1 MRVFVA
7 GATGVIGRQLVP
19 QLVEAGHSVVGST
32 RSNGN
37 AGWLHDA
44 GAEPVVMD
52 PLDRAAVTAAVA
64 NAEPDAVIHE
74 LTALSG
80 ATDMRRFDRWFAQ
93 TNVLRT
99 RGTDLLL
106 EAARTAGAK
115 RFLAQGFT
123 GWPNARTGGP
133 VKTEQDPLDP
143 DPPQAMRE
151 TLAAIRYLERTVTT
165 AADMD
170 GLVLRYG
177 GLYGPGTAVA
187 EEYAVMIRRRKFPL
201 VGGGTGVWSFVHV
214 ADAAAATVAALEH
227 GAAGVYNIVDDEP
240 APASEWLPH
249 LAAVL
254 GAKPPRH
261 VPAFIA
267 RLAVGEPGV
276 VMMTQMRGSS
286 NAKAKRELGWEPR
299 HPSWRTG
306 FPDGTALTAHRPPA
320 QVPG

>member
-1 MRVFVA
+1 
-7 GATGVIGRQLVP
+7 
-19 QLVEAGHSVVGST
+19 VVGST
-32 RSNGN
+32 RSTGN
-37 AGWLHDA
+37 AGWLHDT
-44 GAEPVVMD
+44 GAEPVVLD

-64 NAEPDAVIHE
+64 NAAPESAVIHE

-99 RGTDLLL
+99 RGTDLRL
-106 EAARTAGAK
+106 EAARAAGVK

-143 DPPQAMRE
+143 APPQAMRE
-151 TLAAIRYLERTVTT
+151 TLAAIRYLEHTVTT

-187 EEYAVMIRRRKFPL
+187 EEYAGMIRRRKFPL

-227 GAAGVYNIVDDEP
+227 GAAVRLQHRRRRAGAGVRVAASPGRGSGGEA
-240 APASEWLPH
+240 APA
-249 LAAVL
+249 
-254 GAKPPRH
+254 GAG
-261 VPAFIA
+261 
-267 RLAVGEPGV
+267 L
-276 VMMTQMRGSS
+276 
-286 NAKAKRELGWEPR
+286 
-299 HPSWRTG
+299 
-306 FPDGTALTAHRPPA
+306 HRA
-320 QVPG
+320 SGGR